1 MLGFYFL
8 LFWQCWGL
16 NSRLMLARKALYN
29 MSHST
34 AHKIKQNNLKK
45 AYTINHGHT
54 GCLVASAFPSGDQYD
69 VIKIFFFRP
78 GLVAEVSDPI
88 YSVGRDQED
97 QKQRSIWAVSSRD
110 CISTNKRGWVRK
122 QKTVIPGTQHV

>member
-45 AYTINHGHT
+45 LTLLTMATLGALWH
-54 GCLVASAFPSGDQYD
+54 LPSH
-69 VIKIFFFRP
+69 
-78 GLVAEVSDPI
+78 LE
-88 YSVGRDQED
+88 
-97 QKQRSIWAVSSRD
+97 
-110 CISTNKRGWVRK
+110 IST
-122 QKTVIPGTQHV
+122 T